1 MPIQPELDT
10 SGYQQLFDEALT
22 RIPAH
27 SPQWTDLNQS
37 DPSVTLV
44 QLFAW
49 IADSLGYRLDGIPES
64 HRPVLRKFGARL
76 RRRAHVLIL
85 DRSKKARSAPV
96 QFIASKL
103 GLTLRCVD
111 LARVV
116 SKCIGE
122 TEKNL
127 RQLLDAATNGGS
139 ILLFGEADAL
149 FGKRSNTK
157 DSHHRY
163 ANMQLKCLLR
173 HLDKFEGIAILA
185 SRGREDFDAA
195 FLKRFKWIVS
205 LGAKRD
211 AIAAKLKASS

>member
-1 MPIQPELDT
+1 MPIQPDSDT
-10 SGYQQLFDEALT
+10 KRYQELFDEALS
-22 RIPAH
+22 RVPAH

-37 DPSVTLV
+37 DPGVTLV

-49 IADSLGYRLDGIPES
+49 IADTVGYRLDGIPES

-85 DRSKKARSAPV
+85 GRSRKARSAPV

-111 LARVV
+111 LATVV
-116 SKCIGE
+116 SKYIGE

-139 ILLFGEADAL
+139 ILLFDEADAL

-163 ANMQLKCLLR
+163 ANMEFKYLLR
-173 HLDKFEGIAILA
+173 RLDKFEGFAILA
-185 SRGREDFDAA
+185 SRGRENFDAA
-195 FLKRFKWIVS
+195 FLKRFRWVVS
-205 LGAKRD
+205 LNK
-211 AIAAKLKASS
+211 K

>member
-1 MPIQPELDT
+1 MPIQPDLDT
-10 SGYQQLFDEALT
+10 RGYQQLFDEALT

-37 DPSVTLV
+37 DPGVTLV

-49 IADSLGYRLDGIPES
+49 IADTLGYRLDGIPES
-64 HRPVLRKFGARL
+64 HRPVLRKFGAHL
-76 RRRAHVLIL
+76 RRRPHVLIL
-85 DRSKKARSAPV
+85 GGSKKARSAPV

-111 LARVV
+111 LATVV
-116 SKCIGE
+116 SKYIGE

-139 ILLFGEADAL
+139 ILLFEEADVL

-163 ANMQLKCLLR
+163 ANMEFKYLLR
-173 HLDKFEGIAILA
+173 RLDKFEGIAILA
-185 SRGREDFDAA
+185 SRGRENFDAA
-195 FLKRFKWIVS
+195 FLKRFRWVVS
-205 LGAKRD
+205 LNK
-211 AIAAKLKASS
+211 K